1 MSETKRP
8 SSGDN
13 RRSLDH
19 IPEFPS
25 IPRPRVRVKD
35 IQDLGIYFCHQGSIL
50 LIQALN
56 HYMRQQW
63 DVFRAVTKGREERSE
78 TRSIGKRC
86 RPSNASAGGWLV
98 AANNLT
104 STDSFVTAPEPAAR
118 ATFQG
123 RATESAARIE
133 ASRQAH
139 PEKGSAMSLLEA
151 ARMALQRSG
160 KGALFVAE

>member
-1 MSETKRP
+1 MSEMKWP

-35 IQDLGIYFCHQGSIL
+35 IHDLGIYSCHQGSIL

-63 DVFRAVTKGREERSE
+63 DVFRACHEGEGGGFE
-78 TRSIGKRC
+78 TRSIGRRC
-86 RPSNASAGGWLV
+86 RPSNGLPAVGWSPPTTSHLQTARYGPR
-98 AANNLT
+98 AAHAQRFKDAQQNRLH
-104 STDSFVTAPEPAAR
+104 
-118 ATFQG
+118 G
-123 RATESAARIE
+123 
-133 ASRQAH
+133 SRHLAKLIQ
-139 PEKGSAMSLLEA
+139 K
-151 ARMALQRSG
+151 
-160 KGALFVAE
+160 